1 MMLQNLF
8 GRVPLR
14 VWRSF
19 APQVAVVRLVG
30 VIGPLVPWRSGLSL
44 GGLAGVLERAFQMKP
59 LAAVALVVN
68 SPGGSAS
75 QSALIA
81 GRIRQLATEKGV
93 PVLAFIEDV
102 AASGGYWIASAAD
115 EIFAVETSIVGSIG
129 VIAAGFG
136 FHELIKRL
144 GIQRR
149 LYTAGER
156 KAMLDPFLVEDPGDI
171 ERLKSLQHEV
181 HEVFKAAVRSRRAS
195 KLKAPE
201 ETLFSGEFWTGRR
214 ALELGL
220 VDGIGELR
228 GTLRERF
235 GDKVRLRLIGRERGW
250 LRRRIGLGLPQ
261 AETAGSPTDWA
272 AEILAAAEGR
282 SIWARYGL

>member
-1 MMLQNLF
+1 MMFQNFL

-59 LAAVALVVN
+59 LAAVALMVN

-93 PVLAFIEDV
+93 PVLAFVEDV

-220 VDGIGELR
+220 VDGIGDLR

-235 GDKVRLRLIGRERGW
+235 GEKVRLRLIGRERGW

-261 AETAGSPTDWA
+261 AEPAGSHADWA